1 MNPDTT
7 LSLVPAA
14 AYLPGEAE
22 RFEIRPPEDYAL
34 PYTRVNA
41 HDDAAG
47 NVVFLAVFLL
57 VRSNIK
63 FGKKEKLED
72 QDNVFKRMVQSKDKT
87 EVLALLREH
96 VKSTLARYVDFAEKT
111 YVQVTDGFINE
122 DLKSLR
128 KAMNATDDEKKMLK
142 KLRRKEIIGLRRLP
156 MTVAIEKNT
165 WFHLGSNSCE
175 EMLYC
180 LKRICEPCKEHVD
193 NNFNPVPAEYVQEFL
208 PIRERLC
215 GLMERTR
222 TCILNNDYADA
233 DKILKEGDDLKNGI
247 SALRKQQMNH
257 IQEADST
264 YLKANMVYL
273 NILQESQEL
282 VSVWRHL
289 LRASRFF
296 QADYVP
302 QESSELALAEEK

>member
-1 MNPDTT
+1 MK
-7 LSLVPAA
+7 VA
-14 AYLPGEAE
+14 
-22 RFEIRPPEDYAL
+22 
-34 PYTRVNA
+34 
-41 HDDAAG
+41 
-47 NVVFLAVFLL
+47 
-57 VRSNIK
+57 
-63 FGKKEKLED
+63 
-72 QDNVFKRMVQSKDKT
+72 
-87 EVLALLREH
+87 
-96 VKSTLARYVDFAEKT
+96 
-111 YVQVTDGFINE
+111 DGFIDE

-128 KAMNATDDEKKMLK
+128 KAINATDEEKKMLK

-156 MTVAIEKNT
+156 MTIAIEKNT

-193 NNFNPVPAEYVQEFL
+193 NNFNPVPAEYVKEFL

-215 GLMERTR
+215 SLMERTR
-222 TCILNNDYADA
+222 TCIINNDYSNADV
-233 DKILKEGDDLKNGI
+233 ILKEGDDLKNAI

-257 IQEADST
+257 IQEAEST
-264 YLKANMVYL
+264 LLKANMVYL

-282 VSVWRHL
+282 VSIWRHL

-302 QESSELALAEEK
+302 QESSQIALAEE